1 MIGGLFVYNH
11 KGEVLIS
18 RVYRDDIGR
27 NAVDAFR
34 VNVIHARQQ
43 VRSPVTNIART
54 SFFHIKRA
62 NIWLA
67 AVTKQNVNAAMV
79 FEFLLKI
86 IDVMQSYFGKISEEN
101 IKNNFVLIYELLD
114 EILDFGYPQNCDT
127 GVLKTFITQQGVKS
141 ATKEEQ
147 AQITSQVTGQ
157 IGWRR
162 EGIKY
167 RRNELFLDVLESVNL
182 LMSPQG
188 QVLSAHV
195 AGKVV
200 MKSYLSGMPE
210 CKFGINDKIVMDAKG
225 TKGGGGL
232 GGGGDDPTSGRSG
245 KPVVVIDDCQFHQ
258 CVKLSKFET
267 EHAISFIPPDGEFE
281 LMRYRTTKDISL
293 PFRVIPLVREVGRT
307 KMEVKAVLKT
317 NFKPSL
323 LSQKIEVRVP
333 TPLNTAGVQLICLKG
348 KAKYKASENAI
359 VWKIKRMP
367 GMKETQLSAEIDLL
381 ETDTKKKWTRPPISM
396 TFEVPFAPSGF
407 KVRYL
412 KVFESKLNYSDH
424 DVIKWVRYIGKSG
437 LYETRC

>member
-1 MIGGLFVYNH
+1 MIGGLFIYNH

-54 SFFHIKRA
+54 SFFHIKRS
-62 NIWLA
+62 NIWVA
-67 AVTKQNVNAAMV
+67 AVTKQNVNASMV
-79 FEFLLKI
+79 FQFLVRMCE
-86 IDVMQSYFGKISEEN
+86 VMQSYFGKISEEN

-114 EILDFGYPQNCDT
+114 EILDFGYPQNTDT
-127 GVLKTFITQQGVKS
+127 GILKTFITQQGVKS
-141 ATKEEQ
+141 QLNLKGQTKEETS
-147 AQITSQVTGQ
+147 QITSHVTGQ
-157 IGWRR
+157 ISWRR

-210 CKFGINDKIVMDAKG
+210 CKFGINDKLVLDSKGKSSADDASRSTTGK
-225 TKGGGGL
+225 
-232 GGGGDDPTSGRSG
+232 TSIA
-245 KPVVVIDDCQFHQ
+245 IDDCQFHQ

-267 EHAISFIPPDGEFE
+267 EHSINFIPPDGEFE

-293 PFRVIPLVREVGRT
+293 PFRVIPLVREVGRS
-307 KMEVKAVLKT
+307 KMECKVVVKS

-323 LSQKIEVRVP
+323 LAQKVEVRIP
-333 TPLNTAGVQLICLKG
+333 TPLNTSGVQVICMKG

-359 VWKIKRMP
+359 VWKIKRMG
-367 GMKETQLSAEIDLL
+367 GMKECQLSAEIELL
-381 ETDTKKKWTRPPISM
+381 NTNDKKKWTRPPISM
-396 TFEVPFAPSGF
+396 NFEVPFAPSGF

>member
-1 MIGGLFVYNH
+1 MIGGLFCYNH

-18 RVYRDDIGR
+18 RVYRDDIGS

-54 SFFHIKRA
+54 SFFHIKRS
-62 NIWLA
+62 NLWLA

-79 FEFLLKI
+79 FEFLLKFVE
-86 IDVMQSYFGKISEEN
+86 VMQNYFGKISEEN
-101 IKNNFVLIYELLD
+101 VKNNFVLIYELLD
-114 EILDFGYPQNCDT
+114 EIVDFGYPQNTDT

-141 ATKEEQ
+141 ASKEEQ
-147 AQITSQVTGQ
+147 AAITSQVTGQ

-167 RRNELFLDVLESVNL
+167 RRNELFLDVLEYVNL

-210 CKFGINDKIVMDAKG
+210 CKFGINDKINMDSKDLDTFKG
-225 TKGGGGL
+225 KNTE
-232 GGGGDDPTSGRSG
+232 DTRS
-245 KPVVVIDDCQFHQ
+245 KSAIAIDDCQFHQ

-267 EHAISFIPPDGEFE
+267 EHAISFIPPDGEHE

-293 PFRVIPLVREVGRT
+293 PFRVIPLVREVGRS
-307 KMEVKAVLKT
+307 KLEVKVVVKSS
-317 NFKPSL
+317 FKPSL
-323 LSQKIEVRVP
+323 LAQKIEIRIP
-333 TPLNTAGVQLICLKG
+333 TPLNTSGVQLICMKG

-359 VWKIKRMP
+359 VWKIKRMG
-367 GMKETQLSAEIDLL
+367 GMKESQISAEIELL
-381 ETDTKKKWTRPPISM
+381 TTDTKKKWTRPPISM
-396 TFEVPFAPSGF
+396 NFEVPFAPSGF

-412 KVFESKLNYSDH
+412 KVFEPKLNYSDH
-424 DVIKWVRYIGKSG
+424 DVIKWVRYIGRSG